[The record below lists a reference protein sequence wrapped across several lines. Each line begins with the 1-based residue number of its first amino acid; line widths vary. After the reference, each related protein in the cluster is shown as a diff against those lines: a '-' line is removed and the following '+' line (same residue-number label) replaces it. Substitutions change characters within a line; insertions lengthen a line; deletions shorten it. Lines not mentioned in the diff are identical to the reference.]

1 VNIYSTRRL
10 LPPPPPHSS
19 ARASTGSLLRLVPEQ
34 TRRTLDTGL
43 CPVSGRESVGEGE
56 NEVEKKMG
64 GGGGE
69 R

>member
-1 VNIYSTRRL
+1 MKIYLKTWAF
-10 LPPPPPHSS
+10 PPPPPDVLD
-19 ARASTGSLLRLVPEQ
+19 RAPTGSLLRLVPEQ